1 VVVGVDRRLSK
12 YFDII
17 RGAMAGLGH
26 STQTLIGH
34 ECLGQST
41 QTLIEHECQ
50 FMFQLPCS
58 GVLSQGA
65 LEGLLS
71 SLLVST

>member
-1 VVVGVDRRLSK
+1 VIVGVERRLSK

-26 STQTLIGH
+26 SNQI
-34 ECLGQST
+34 
-41 QTLIEHECQ
+41 LIEHECQ